1 MTKRLVFILG
11 ATLNLTAALVGQ
23 TLTEGKGVFDVG
35 TLHQINVSMSKTE
48 WDVLQTSGNR
58 GTSGV
63 PGEDITQPDGRRA
76 HIGGG
81 FRIIFPWVR
90 ADLRLNGREVKEVGL
105 RYKGNN
111 SFIKPTDARPFS
123 ANLKVK
129 TDFFGGKEDWNG
141 VETLNFNAGGR
152 DPSLQREVLSFAIF
166 RAAGV
171 PAPRTAYAELTFNVP
186 GLHDNAK
193 GGNFVLVE
201 NVSKQF
207 LKRALPPGDGLLMK
221 PEGIRGGIQSL
232 GASWPAYVTSYR
244 PERDATP
251 HEQQRV
257 IEFAGLVSQTDVAL
271 FRENIGKYL
280 DVDEFLRFIAVHL
293 FIMNNDSYLQG
304 NHNYYLYLDP
314 RDDKI
319 RFIPWDQDLAMGGQA
334 RGGINPPDILKP
346 AATNNALIYWL
357 LDDPAVMERYQAI
370 VKELSATAFST
381 EFLTKTLEEAE
392 RAMPAR
398 DASTKNFLLSRAASV
413 KASVAALPK

>member
-1 MTKRLVFILG
+1 
-11 ATLNLTAALVGQ
+11 
-23 TLTEGKGVFDVG
+23 
-35 TLHQINVSMSKTE
+35 
-48 WDVLQTSGNR
+48 
-58 GTSGV
+58 
-63 PGEDITQPDGRRA
+63 
-76 HIGGG
+76 
-81 FRIIFPWVR
+81 
-90 ADLRLNGREVKEVGL
+90 
-105 RYKGNN
+105 
-111 SFIKPTDARPFS
+111 
-123 ANLKVK
+123 
-129 TDFFGGKEDWNG
+129 
-141 VETLNFNAGGR
+141 
-152 DPSLQREVLSFAIF
+152 
-166 RAAGV
+166 
-171 PAPRTAYAELTFNVP
+171 
-186 GLHDNAK
+186 
-193 GGNFVLVE
+193 
-201 NVSKQF
+201 
-207 LKRALPPGDGLLMK
+207 
-221 PEGIRGGIQSL
+221 
-232 GASWPAYVTSYR
+232 VTSYR